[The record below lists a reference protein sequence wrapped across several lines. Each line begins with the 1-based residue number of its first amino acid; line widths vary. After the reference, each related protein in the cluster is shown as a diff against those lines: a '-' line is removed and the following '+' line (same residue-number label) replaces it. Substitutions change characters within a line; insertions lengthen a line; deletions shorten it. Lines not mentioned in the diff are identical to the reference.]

1 MSDCLKQ
8 NVSALLDSHFEDTDA
23 DAGQPY
29 NADLSALLDDEQARA
44 VWQRYALAG
53 QIMRREVSS
62 AQPLDISAQVA
73 AQIAQ
78 EPKVSAQVVT
88 PSVQSGGAL
97 TRAATRWL
105 KPAGSIAIAASVAVV
120 AVLSVQQPG
129 IEVMPTTPAATS
141 PTLVT
146 NPFGGR
152 NPVSYNTVME
162 APAPTQAEI
171 AQQRQL
177 LQSYLLDHQRQLQ
190 LSLQAE
196 MEQQEHAI
204 EVEPID
210 PQHD

>member
-8 NVSALLDSHFEDTDA
+8 NASALLDSHFEDTDA
-23 DAGQPY
+23 DAGQPF

-44 VWQRYALAG
+44 VWQRYALVG
-53 QIMRREVSS
+53 QIMRREVSA
-62 AQPLDISAQVA
+62 AQSLDISAQVA

-78 EPKVSAQVVT
+78 EPQVTAQVVT
-88 PSVQSGGAL
+88 PLMQSGGAL
-97 TRAATRWL
+97 TRAASRWL
-105 KPAGSIAIAASVAVV
+105 KPAGSIAIAASVAIV

-129 IEVMPTTPAATS
+129 LEVMPNTPAVTT

-152 NPVSYNTVME
+152 NPVSFNTVME

-196 MEQQEHAI
+196 MEQQEHAN

-210 PQHD
+210 HPHD

>member
-8 NVSALLDSHFEDTDA
+8 NASALLDSHFEDTDA
-23 DAGQPY
+23 DEVHPF

-44 VWQRYALAG
+44 VWYRYALVG
-53 QIMRREVSS
+53 QVMRQEVTGT
-62 AQPLDISAQVA
+62 QPIDISAQVA
-73 AQIAQ
+73 ARIAQ
-78 EPKVSAQVVT
+78 EPQAANSVVM
-88 PSVQSGGAL
+88 PSVQAGGAL
-97 TRAATRWL
+97 TRAAARWL

-129 IEVMPTTPAATS
+129 LETLPDNPAATT
-141 PTLVT
+141 PTIVT

-152 NPVSYNTVME
+152 NPVSYNTVVE
-162 APAPTQAEI
+162 TAAPTEAEI

-196 MEQQEHAI
+196 MEQQDNAA
-204 EVEPID
+204 EVDPID
-210 PQHD
+210 HQND